1 VATPQIAVAI
11 AYPVVA
17 QTAMD
22 SLLPYDV
29 FLVKQDSSILEMA
42 TSNAGCGCCEM
53 SNKYAIYGIDANGQ
67 QKTLLLGQED
77 SSVLNRACCAPN
89 HAFSMKFYETRGNSK
104 APNKTK
110 GAVWTMERE
119 GCCTKWLNCCPPIH
133 ACCQQEMKLYAGD
146 VSGEVGKMEGTLI
159 GRAEQPMPWGG
170 CFTPTL
176 HSKFLS
182 LKFCTFYTSLFSC
195 SLTTIV
201 VCLNFSHGK
210 RRCKRRWCKI
220 RRTIYIWRM
229 Y

>member
-1 VATPQIAVAI
+1 MASNVPVATPQIAVAI

-67 QKTLLLGQED
+67 QKILLLGQED

-182 LKFCTFYTSLFSC
+182 LILYFLYIAFFLFSDNHC
-195 SLTTIV
+195 CVFKCKSWKETVQKKV
-201 VCLNFSHGK
+201 VQN
-210 RRCKRRWCKI
+210 
-220 RRTIYIWRM
+220 
-229 Y
+229 